1 MRVHIPAGR
10 TQSAEVMSMNP
21 SSKRLV
27 VCGVTHQTSTVEER
41 EPLQIGADELARANI
56 AFAKLPHVTESTIV
70 CTCNRVEFYF
80 VTRRDSVPLDIVAD
94 FYREYRGLDLEP
106 YRRLFE
112 TRKSTHAAE
121 HLFRVA
127 TGIDSMVVGETQIF
141 GQIKDS
147 YASACAVKA
156 AGKVIHRLFHQAFRV
171 GKQVRT
177 DTEMG
182 KGACS
187 VSTAAVELLK
197 SKLSIHE
204 RPVILFVGINQMIKL
219 AAARCGRLHHS
230 KYIFANR
237 TVEKAV
243 EFAERFEAEGF
254 GLDKLGELL
263 AQADVA
269 ITCTSSP
276 EPIINHEMIMSAM
289 KERNG
294 ERLIMLDLAIPR
306 DVDFPKGERDG
317 VEVLDLED
325 IKAFVSTQMVKRE
338 EAIPQAEE
346 IIKQKLDEFNYWW
359 QHVREEPL
367 YNGHGDTLT
376 SIVDDELSPLL
387 EQCPAELKEQLNQA
401 ARRIAERVA
410 RTTGGGAVN

>member
-1 MRVHIPAGR
+1 
-10 TQSAEVMSMNP
+10 MSMNP

-27 VCGVTHQTSTVEER
+27 VCGVTHLTSTLEER
-41 EPLQIGADELARANI
+41 EPLQIGSDELARANTV
-56 AFAKLPHVTESTIV
+56 FAGLPHVTESAIV
-70 CTCNRVEFYF
+70 GTCNRVEFYF
-80 VTRRDSVPLDIVAD
+80 VTRRDQEPLDIIAA
-94 FYREYRGLDLEP
+94 FYREFRGLQLDP
-106 YRRLFE
+106 FRRLFE

-147 YASACAVKA
+147 YASACAVKS

-197 SKLSIHE
+197 SKLSIHV
-204 RPVILFVGINQMIKL
+204 RPVFLFVGINQMIKL

-237 TVEKAV
+237 TVAKAV
-243 EFAERFEAEGF
+243 EFAERFDAEGF
-254 GLDKLGELL
+254 GLDKLVELL
-263 AQADVA
+263 TQADVV
-269 ITCTSSP
+269 ISCTSSP
-276 EPIINHEMIMSAM
+276 DPIINAEMIEAAM
-289 KERNG
+289 ENRPG
-294 ERLIMLDLAIPR
+294 QGLLILDLAVPR
-306 DVDFPKGERDG
+306 DVDYQKGGRNG

-338 EAIPQAEE
+338 EAIPQAEA
-346 IIKQKLDEFNYWW
+346 IIRQKLDEFNYWW

-376 SIVDDELSPLL
+376 AIVDDELATLMD
-387 EQCPAELKEQLNQA
+387 QCPAELKERLNEA

-410 RTTGGGAVN
+410 RAAGGVS

>member
-1 MRVHIPAGR
+1 
-10 TQSAEVMSMNP
+10 MNP
-21 SSKRLV
+21 ASKRLV
-27 VCGVTHQTSTVEER
+27 VCGVTHLTSTVEER
-41 EPLQIGADELARANI
+41 EPLQIGTEELARANTV
-56 AFAKLPHVTESTIV
+56 FARLPQVTESAIV
-70 CTCNRVEFYF
+70 STCNRIEFYF
-80 VTRRDSVPLDIVAD
+80 VTARNEEPLDIVAA
-94 FYREYRGLDLEP
+94 FYKSFKQLDVEP

-147 YASACAVKA
+147 YASACAVKS

-187 VSTAAVELLK
+187 VSTAAVELLR
-197 SKLSIHE
+197 SKLSIHD
-204 RPVILFVGINQMIKL
+204 RPVILFIGVNQMIRL

-230 KYIFANR
+230 RYLFANR
-237 TVEKAV
+237 TPDKAV
-243 EFAERFEAEGF
+243 QFAERFDAEGF
-254 GLDKLGELL
+254 GLDQLGGLL
-263 AQADVA
+263 AQADVV
-269 ITCTSSP
+269 ISCTSSP
-276 EPIINHEMIMSAM
+276 VPIIRPEMITSAM
-289 KERNG
+289 MKRDG
-294 ERLIMLDLAIPR
+294 RSLIILDLAIPR
-306 DVDFPKGERDG
+306 DVDFPSGVRGG

-325 IKAFVSTQMVKRE
+325 IKAFVSTQRVKRE

-346 IIKQKLDEFNYWW
+346 IIRQKLDEFNYWW

-367 YNGHGDTLT
+367 YNGHGDTLS
-376 SIVDDELSPLL
+376 SIVADELSSLIDK
-387 EQCPAELKEQLNQA
+387 CPPELKEPLSRA
-401 ARRIAERVA
+401 GRRIAERVA
-410 RTTGGGAVN
+410 RTTGGSAEN